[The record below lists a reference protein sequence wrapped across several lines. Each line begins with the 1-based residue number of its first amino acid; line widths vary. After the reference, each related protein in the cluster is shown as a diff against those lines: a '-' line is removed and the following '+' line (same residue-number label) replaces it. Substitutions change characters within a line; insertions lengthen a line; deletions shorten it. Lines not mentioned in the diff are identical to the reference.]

1 MIAVAQRRKARR
13 LVMQALYQWLLSA
26 TDPEDIAAEF
36 RAGSHGKVDWGYFDA
51 VFPAVTQRR
60 DELLSL
66 IAPLLDREATDLTPV
81 EKAIFLLGC
90 YELVEC
96 SEVPHKVVINEAV
109 ELAKEYGATDSYKYI
124 NGVLDKLARLL
135 READ

>member
-36 RAGSHGKVDWGYFDA
+36 RGGSHGKVDWDYFDV
-51 VFPAVTQRR
+51 VFPAVTGQR
-60 DELLSL
+60 DALLARA
-66 IAPLLDREATDLTPV
+66 APLLDREADALTPV
-81 EKAIFLLGC
+81 EKAILLLGC
-90 YELVEC
+90 YELTEC
-96 SEVPHKVVINEAV
+96 SEVPHKVAINEAV